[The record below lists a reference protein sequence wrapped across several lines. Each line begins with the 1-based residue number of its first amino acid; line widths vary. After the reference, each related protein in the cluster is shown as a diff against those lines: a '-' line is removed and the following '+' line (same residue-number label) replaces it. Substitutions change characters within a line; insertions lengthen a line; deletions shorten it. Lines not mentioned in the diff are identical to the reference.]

1 MGDLK
6 RLSKIFL
13 TSIFFLVSLIFLD
26 VLYLMF
32 FFQSRFKCMYIYIY
46 LYICIK
52 HIHIFCLI
60 CGTILKQILE
70 N

>member
-32 FFQSRFKCMYIYIY
+32 FFQSRFKCMYIYI